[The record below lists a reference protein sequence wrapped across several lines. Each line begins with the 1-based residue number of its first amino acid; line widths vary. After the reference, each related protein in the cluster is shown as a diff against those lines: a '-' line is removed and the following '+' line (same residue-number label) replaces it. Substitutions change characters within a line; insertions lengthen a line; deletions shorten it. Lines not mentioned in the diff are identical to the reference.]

1 MADDLGG
8 TALAKGGILRRAI
21 RNAGLLLTGKGAA
34 GVMQLAT
41 FALLARDLG
50 LSNFGY
56 FSIVL
61 AQTQL
66 LIAISTFQ
74 SNQAVIRYGVAHL
87 HNRDRTAFQ
96 SLIIAATALD
106 LLAAGVATAAALIMA
121 PLLGRW
127 EQWPTHVVHA
137 AQWLALLPLANAIA
151 TPKGIL
157 RLFGRFDLL
166 ARHVTITPAVRL
178 LGVILIS
185 GLDRNVLS
193 YALVWVAAG
202 WIGGI
207 VAIYLGWREARRS
220 GLLGGLLNGP
230 VQPNRDNP
238 GIWTFSLLSN
248 IHSTLAALPGHL
260 ATYVV
265 GLTLGATP
273 AGLMKVAQEIGTG
286 LAKPIDLLNQ
296 AVYPDIARV
305 AAAGQW
311 RRLRK
316 LVAKAGGSA
325 AAVSAI
331 ITVALV
337 VAGRPLIAAIFGEAF
352 ASAYELLILVSLATT
367 LTVVVCAVDP
377 ALYAM
382 GRPSRPLATSLIS
395 NVIFLATLLFALP
408 RVGVIAG
415 GLAYIAAALATL
427 LLSAAWLRLSLKRA
441 SAEPIRPAGPGWA
454 STHHI
459 VP

>member
-1 MADDLGG
+1 MADQSDGA
-8 TALAKGGILRRAI
+8 ALARGGILRRAI
-21 RNAGLLLTGKGAA
+21 KNAGLLLTGKGAA

-74 SNQAVIRYGVAHL
+74 SNQAIIRYGVTHL
-87 HNRDRTAFQ
+87 HNRDRAGFQ
-96 SLIIAATALD
+96 SLVIAATSLD
-106 LLAAGVATAAALIMA
+106 LLAAGVATSAALMMA

-127 EQWPTHVVHA
+127 EQWPTHVVLA

-166 ARHVTITPAVRL
+166 ARHVTITPAARL
-178 LGVILIS
+178 IGVLLIS
-185 GLDRNVLS
+185 GLGGDVLS
-193 YALVWVAAG
+193 YALIWVAAG

-207 VAIYLGWREARRS
+207 AAIYLGWREARQS
-220 GLLGGLLNGP
+220 GLLGGLLKGP
-230 VQPNRDNP
+230 VQPSRDNP
-238 GIWTFSLLSN
+238 GIWTFSFLSN
-248 IHSTLAALPGHL
+248 VHSALAALPGHM

-273 AGLMKVAQEIGTG
+273 AALMKVAQEIGTG

-316 LVAKAGGSA
+316 LVAKAGGAA

-331 ITVALV
+331 ITLALLIV
-337 VAGRPLIAAIFGEAF
+337 GRPLIAAIFGEAF
-352 ASAYELLILVSLATT
+352 AGAYELLILVSLATT
-367 LTVVVCAVDP
+367 LAVIVCAVDP

-395 NVIFLATLLFALP
+395 NVIFVATLLFVLP
-408 RVGVIAG
+408 RLGLIAG

-427 LLSAAWLRLSLKRA
+427 FLSAAWLRLTLRRA
-441 SAEPIRPAGPGWA
+441 AGGPI
-454 STHHI
+454 
-459 VP
+459 